1 MTGTSSGDRANGGS
15 TGPRGP
21 VAAAFKPGDIEVRQI
36 LISGQSLQVAIRHG
50 SGDQPPLLLFNGIG
64 ANWELAKPFLEA
76 LTHTTAIIFDV
87 PGVGGSPV
95 PSLPYRPST
104 LARLAAGLVA
114 ELGYSEIDVAGVSW
128 GGGVAQQFAHQYP
141 KLCRRLVLAAT
152 SPGAIMVP
160 AGPSVLWK
168 MATPRRYTDKD
179 YMSKVAPEIY
189 GGDFRKDPSLI
200 DAHASAMRGA
210 RNRGY
215 LYQLLAMTG
224 WTSLPWLWSLPQP
237 TLILMGSDDPLV
249 PPINGRILARL
260 IPNAQLRMIDDGHLF
275 MVTRPAETAR
285 FIEEFL
291 ADGEKRTCAEIQSLA
306 GGRLEQAFS
315 FAVRRPTSMSRG
327 GNATPGPKKRRSKA
341 RVKKGR
347 NRWQAR
353 KQRWP
358 SSRLTRRRQSMVIST
373 GSPMFLMRGNG
384 R

>member
-1 MTGTSSGDRANGGS
+1 M
-15 TGPRGP
+15 
-21 VAAAFKPGDIEVRQI
+21 
-36 LISGQSLQVAIRHG
+36 
-50 SGDQPPLLLFNGIG
+50 
-64 ANWELAKPFLEA
+64 
-76 LTHTTAIIFDV
+76 
-87 PGVGGSPV
+87 

-128 GGGVAQQFAHQYP
+128 GGGVAQQFAHQFP

-189 GGDFRKDPSLI
+189 GGDFRKNPTLI
-200 DAHASAMRGA
+200 DAHTSAMQGA

-224 WTSLPWLWSLPQP
+224 WSSLPWLWSLPQP

-249 PPINGRILARL
+249 PPINGRILGRL

-291 ADGEKRTCAEIQSLA
+291 ANRKVSRAAGRRT
-306 GGRLEQAFS
+306 R
-315 FAVRRPTSMSRG
+315 
-327 GNATPGPKKRRSKA
+327 
-341 RVKKGR
+341 
-347 NRWQAR
+347 
-353 KQRWP
+353 
-358 SSRLTRRRQSMVIST
+358 
-373 GSPMFLMRGNG
+373 FLPASGDLHR
-384 R
+384 

>member
-1 MTGTSSGDRANGGS
+1 LINSPASGNRANGGS
-15 TGPRGP
+15 TDPQGP
-21 VAAAFKPGDIEVRQI
+21 VAVKPGDIEVRQI
-36 LISGQSLQVAIRHG
+36 LIGGQSLQVAITHGAGRH
-50 SGDQPPLLLFNGIG
+50 PPLLLFNGIG

-114 ELGYSEIDVAGVSW
+114 ELGYSQIDVAGVSW

-168 MATPRRYTDKD
+168 MATPRRYTDKN

-189 GGDFRKDPSLI
+189 GGDFRKNPSLI
-200 DAHASAMRGA
+200 DAHTSAMRGA
-210 RNRGY
+210 RKRGY

-249 PPINGRILARL
+249 PPINGRVLALL

-275 MVTRPAETAR
+275 MVTRPAETAAI
-285 FIEEFL
+285 IEEFL
-291 ADGEKRTCAEIQSLA
+291 AGEGASLE
-306 GGRLEQAFS
+306 LES
-315 FAVRRPTSMSRG
+315 GLLSRAVRQ
-327 GNATPGPKKRRSKA
+327 AKRLFA
-341 RVKKGR
+341 
-347 NRWQAR
+347 
-353 KQRWP
+353 
-358 SSRLTRRRQSMVIST
+358 I
-373 GSPMFLMRGNG
+373 
-384 R
+384 